1 MKRYDDQ
8 VAVVTGASRGLG
20 RQLAVDLARRGAR
33 VIGLARDATALDQL
47 ALDLQRLAPGS
58 DTHVC
63 DIGDS
68 EEYTATLRD
77 VYQRHGGV
85 DVLINNAAMSEWTP
99 VTSRDLEPFRQMTAV
114 NYLAAVASMLE
125 VVPKMLERGRGVIVN
140 VSTDAVRSPS
150 PRNGAYAASKA
161 ALSAITESFAH
172 EVVGRSVH
180 MHVLY
185 PGFMP
190 TESGL
195 RVTDGGKG
203 VPRFARRTVEQVSA
217 LTLDRMGGGAIDIIA
232 VKPVIA
238 VSVMRAVAPS
248 LHRRLAVRATD
259 RALSS
264 EERATPSS
272 G

>member
-8 VAVVTGASRGLG
+8 VVIVTGASRGLG
-20 RQLAVDLARRGAR
+20 HQLALDLARRGAR
-33 VIGLARDATALDQL
+33 VIGVARDTTALGQL
-47 ALDLQRLAPGS
+47 VLELQRLVPGGEMRA
-58 DTHVC
+58 C
-63 DIGDS
+63 DVGDND
-68 EEYTATLRD
+68 EYRALLQD
-77 VYQRHGGV
+77 VHQRNGGV

-99 VTSRDLEPFRQMTAV
+99 VSSGDLDSFRQMVAV

-125 VVPKMLERGRGVIVN
+125 VVPKMLERGRGIVVN

-150 PRNGAYAASKA
+150 PRNGGYAASKA

-172 EVVGRSVH
+172 EVAGRGVH
-180 MHVLY
+180 LHVLY

-195 RVTDGGKG
+195 RVTNGGEG

-217 LTLDRMGGGAIDIIA
+217 LTLERMGHGAIDIIA

-238 VSVMRAVAPS
+238 VSVLRAVAPR
-248 LHRRLAVRATD
+248 LHARLAMRTTD
-259 RALSS
+259 RALSN
-264 EERATPSS
+264 
-272 G
+272 